1 MRHVDASCAMLVS
14 SGQAVPG
21 LVYYPAGANALFQ
34 IAILVPGTKLQLA
47 AET

>member
-14 SGQAVPG
+14 SG